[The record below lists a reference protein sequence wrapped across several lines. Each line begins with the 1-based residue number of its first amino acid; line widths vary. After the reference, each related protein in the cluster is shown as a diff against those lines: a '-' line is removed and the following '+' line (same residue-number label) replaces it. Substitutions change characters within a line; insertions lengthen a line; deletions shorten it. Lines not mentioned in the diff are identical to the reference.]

1 MTWALFDS
9 RQTDRSVSLSGVG
22 ILVYGI
28 GSYLLGV
35 GALVSVILVSLG
47 VFAFTGGPVH
57 IANPAGAALFNVG
70 LLVLF
75 GVQHSLMARAAF
87 KERWT
92 RIIHPSMERSTFVLA
107 TGLVL
112 LPLVALWQPLPAAL
126 WSFDSPVAR
135 GALRGVALLGWA
147 YLFLATFAIDHFELF
162 GLQQSWRAFR
172 DRPPVAVPFRER
184 WMYRFDR
191 HPIMTGVLV
200 GLWATPD
207 MTVGHLLFA
216 GGLSAYLVVGVQLEE
231 RALLRQWGEV
241 YESYRRRVRSLVP
254 TLGTR
259 DPHGRGGAAA
269 RGGTGGRMR
278 GVFTAA
284 TRVEAPPERV
294 WALVADVLHWPD
306 WLPTVTAVEP
316 LDSHA
321 LALGARYRIVQPRLP
336 PAVWTV
342 VRLEPRRS
350 FSWESRSPGV
360 RTLADHTLS
369 PLPDGSTSV
378 TLRIRFLGPLSTL
391 ARAIAGSLT
400 REYMAREA
408 ASLKERIETNRDTV

>member
-1 MTWALFDS
+1 MTWSMLDS
-9 RQTDRSVSLSGVG
+9 RQTDRSVSLAGIG
-22 ILVYGI
+22 ILAYGI

-35 GALVSVILVSLG
+35 TALGAVILVSLG
-47 VFAFTGGPVH
+47 VYAFTGVPVH
-57 IANPAGAALFNVG
+57 IANPIGAALFNVG

-75 GVQHSLMARAAF
+75 GLQHSLMARAGF
-87 KERWT
+87 KRRWT
-92 RIIHPSMERSTFVLA
+92 RIIPPAMERSTFVLA

-112 LPLVALWQPLPAAL
+112 LPLVALWQPLPTTI
-126 WSFDSPVAR
+126 WSVDAPLAR
-135 GALRGVALLGWA
+135 ETVRVVALLGWA

-162 GLQQSWRAFR
+162 GLQQSWRGFR
-172 DRPPVAVPFRER
+172 NQPPVAVPFRER

-207 MTVGHLLFA
+207 MTVGRLLFV
-216 GGLSAYLVVGVQLEE
+216 GGLSAYLVVGVQFEE

-241 YESYRRRVRSLVP
+241 YAGYRRRVRSLIP
-254 TLGTR
+254 TLSPRGTR
-259 DPHGRGGAAA
+259 
-269 RGGTGGRMR
+269 
-278 GVFTAA
+278 GVYTATA
-284 TRVEAPPERV
+284 RVEAPPERV
-294 WALVADVLHWPD
+294 WPLMADVLRWPD
-306 WLPTVTAVEP
+306 WLPTVTTVEP
-316 LDSHA
+316 LDSPA
-321 LALGARYRIVQPRLP
+321 LALHARYRIVQPKLP

-342 VRLEPRRS
+342 VRLEPLRS

-378 TLRIRFLGPLSTL
+378 TLRIRFFGPLSML

-400 REYMAREA
+400 RQYMAREA
-408 ASLKERIETNRDTV
+408 ALLKERIETNRGTA